1 MKTQKNTIFKKKQKY
16 IFNVSTKSFVLCQK
30 FDSNSYAVDFMSQ
43 SMSNTHKRSRS
54 PISTKT
60 LRRRRRRQA
69 KKAKHQA
76 AALSATTIKTAD
88 SLPTPLVIREQTLRC
103 LNPIE
108 HDNFDYFLPFQFVTP
123 EIDDLRALY
132 LPSSKQKM
140 FDWLGSSNS
149 NSNIFE
155 FATKTL
161 ENEVVKSAL
170 KTYSKW
176 YKKQSVDRIKH
187 LPTSLAFV
195 TGSSNLLPIHL
206 LMIGE
211 DQDYSLLSYEEKEE
225 RTVKMLQLFLNEDK
239 RLANTMCG
247 FTDSKERCTP
257 EDTPL
262 TLALKFQSP
271 KVVHCLLEAK
281 ANLSYSTILSDKQKA
296 TLFQAVMHKESKEE
310 SHALFCAMFTALSKN
325 PLLHLEQ
332 KPFRC
337 GFQEA
342 MDFCLQVDESNSSFY
357 KFRFVSS
364 RAKPQVEIWNKDQL
378 EARYKSLAP
387 EDWCLASPAG
397 HTLFDRACKYHM
409 VDVVS
414 FCLSSY
420 SLWAKKNYTPSNQL
434 AKRYKGVNK
443 SGDILT
449 HVLKQDTKIATPN
462 LCASNSQTKSWLPIY
477 SLLTSYSS
485 CNFHDEVNIIKII
498 NMLVEDDPRV
508 INTRCFK
515 YYDEYTED
523 TPLTLA
529 AKHTTIPITMAVLA
543 HGGGFHQLDIGNI
556 GKDGLRTLVI
566 ACKALPAPVGFVLEC
581 K

>member
-1 MKTQKNTIFKKKQKY
+1 
-16 IFNVSTKSFVLCQK
+16 
-30 FDSNSYAVDFMSQ
+30 MSQ

-54 PISTKT
+54 PVSTKT

-76 AALSATTIKTAD
+76 AALSATTVKTAA
-88 SLPTPLVIREQTLRC
+88 SFPTPLFTREQTIGC

-108 HDNFDYFLPFQFVTP
+108 HDNFEYFLPLQFATP
-123 EIDDLRALY
+123 ELDDLRALY

-140 FDWLGSSNS
+140 FDWLDCLKDNYER

-211 DQDYSLLSYEEKEE
+211 DEEYSSLSYEEKED
-225 RTVKMLQLFLNEDK
+225 RTVKILQLFLNEDK

-247 FTDSKERCTP
+247 FTDSKGRCTP

-281 ANLSYSTILSDKQKA
+281 ANLSYSTTLSDKQKA
-296 TLFQAVMHKESKEE
+296 TLFQAVMHKETKEE
-310 SHALFCAMFTALSKN
+310 AHALFCAMFTALSKN
-325 PLLHLEQ
+325 PLFSLEQ
-332 KPFRC
+332 TPFRC

-342 MDFCLQVDESNSSFY
+342 MDFCLQVDERNSSFY
-357 KFRFVSS
+357 KFRFASPQS
-364 RAKPQVEIWNKDQL
+364 KPQVEIRNKDQL
-378 EARYKSLAP
+378 ETRYKSLAP

-397 HTLFDRACKYHM
+397 YTLFDRACKYHM

-414 FCLSSY
+414 FGLSSY
-420 SLWAKKNYTPSNQL
+420 RLWAKKNYTPVNQL
-434 AKRYKGVNK
+434 AKAYKGVKK

-462 LCASNSQTKSWLPIY
+462 LCASKSGTKSWLPIY

-485 CNFHDEVNIIKII
+485 CKFHDEVNIIKII
-498 NMLVEDDPRV
+498 NMLVEDDQRV

-515 YYDEYTED
+515 YCDDYTED

-529 AKHTTIPITMAVLA
+529 AKHTTIPITMSVIA
-543 HGGGFHQLDIGNI
+543 HGGGFHQLDIVNI
-556 GKDGLRTLVI
+556 GKEGLRTLVI
-566 ACKALPAPVGFVLEC
+566 ACKALPAPVGFVVEC